1 MSNADPNAPAALPD
15 AAAALR
21 RFGFL
26 SEQARGDLE
35 RFVALLFKWQRTHNL
50 VSPATLPDIWTR
62 HVADSL
68 QLLEHAPDLRAP
80 DLREWVDLGSGA
92 GFPGLVVAIAEK
104 ARPERHFTLIESN
117 LKKAAFLRS
126 AIRETGA
133 NATVVAERIE
143 AFAPTMAGRADVVSA
158 RALAPLP
165 KLLALAAPFLHEGSA
180 MLFLK
185 GEEFV
190 REIAAASQSFA
201 FDVVEYESATDSGG
215 RVLAIGNLRP
225 TRPQS

>member
-1 MSNADPNAPAALPD
+1 MSNADPNAPAVPPE
-15 AAAALR
+15 AAAALD
-21 RFGFL
+21 RFEFL
-26 SEQARGDLE
+26 SEQAKGDLQ

-68 QLLEHAPDLRAP
+68 QLLRHAPDF
-80 DLREWVDLGSGA
+80 REWVDLGSGA
-92 GFPGLVVAIAEK
+92 GFPGLIVAIAEK
-104 ARPERHFTLIESN
+104 GRPERHFTLVESN
-117 LKKAAFLRS
+117 LKKAAFLRA
-126 AIRETGA
+126 AILETGA

-143 AFAPTMAGRADVVSA
+143 AFAPKMAGRADIVSA
-158 RALAPLP
+158 RALAALP
-165 KLLALAAPFLHEGSA
+165 ELLALAAPFLHEKST

-190 REIAAASQSFA
+190 RETAAASQSFA
-201 FDVVEYESATDSGG
+201 FDVLEYESATDSGG

-225 TRPQS
+225 TRPQ

>member
-1 MSNADPNAPAALPD
+1 MSNADPNAPAVPPEAP
-15 AAAALR
+15 AALAP
-21 RFGFL
+21 FEFL
-26 SEQARGDLE
+26 SEQAKGDLQ
-35 RFVALLFKWQRTHNL
+35 RFVALLLKWQRTHNL

-68 QLLEHAPDLRAP
+68 QLIRHAPDVSASNS
-80 DLREWVDLGSGA
+80 REWVDLGSGA

-104 ARPERHFTLIESN
+104 SRPERHFTLVDSN
-117 LKKAAFLRS
+117 LKKAAFLRA

-133 NATVVAERIE
+133 NATVVGERIE
-143 AFAPTMAGRADVVSA
+143 AVAPKMAGCADIVSA

-165 KLLALAAPFLHEGSA
+165 KLLALAEPFLHEKST

-185 GEEFV
+185 GEEYV

-201 FDVVEYESATDSGG
+201 FDVLEYESTTDSGG

-225 TRPQS
+225 TRPRS